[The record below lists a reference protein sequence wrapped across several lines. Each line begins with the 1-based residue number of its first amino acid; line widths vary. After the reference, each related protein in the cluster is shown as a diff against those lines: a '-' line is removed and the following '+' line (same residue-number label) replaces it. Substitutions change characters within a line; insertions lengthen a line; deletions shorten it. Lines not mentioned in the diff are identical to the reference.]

1 MVLPDL
7 HVHTVY
13 SDGLDSPQELLIDAL
28 DKKIPFVGITD
39 HYDEI
44 VEYMDFSKYLQV
56 LNQLKSG
63 FPQLLIGIE
72 SDVKD
77 FEKLISNKSDLNL
90 LDYVIVHDL
99 ESLDEINFIGKKSKD
114 CKVPIV
120 LGHLPVKA
128 LAEPKV
134 LAEVLMR
141 NNLIPELNALH
152 FHYLN
157 EKDKEIEF
165 EFFLEFIKHG
175 REISFGTDTMETT
188 HLGTYS
194 ADIIEFAKKAKIFCP
209 KQKKTDLMS
218 DIFPEAVD
226 KPYLEAKNKLK
237 QRNLTLFK
245 EFNNLQTISDK
256 LITASS
262 LPGEKRAAIQIM
274 ESVYKVNTK
283 YRREILDNLTK
294 SSNDKVKHVRTWTI
308 NALASI
314 YPIDSIYQKQIELI
328 LCSKLKDSRT
338 AVVRVA
344 QKNLAQLGLN
354 YLSK

>member
-1 MVLPDL
+1 MILPDL

-13 SDGLDSPQELLIDAL
+13 SDGLDSPKELLIEAINR
-28 DKKIPFVGITD
+28 KIPFIGITD

-44 VEYMDFSKYLQV
+44 LEYMDFSQYLQI
-56 LNQLKSG
+56 LARLKLIN
-63 FPQLLIGIE
+63 FHLLIGVE

-77 FEKLISNKSDLNL
+77 FEKLITNKSDLSL

-99 ESLDEINFIGKKSKD
+99 KNLDEINFIGKKGKD
-114 CKVPIV
+114 CKMPIV
-120 LGHLPVKA
+120 LGHLPVKT

-141 NNLIPELNALH
+141 NNLTPELNSLH
-152 FHYLN
+152 FYYLN
-157 EKDKEIEF
+157 EKDKENEF
-165 EFFLEFIKHG
+165 QFFSEFIKQG
-175 REISFGTDTMETT
+175 REISFGTDAMETT

-209 KQKKTDLMS
+209 KQKKINLMR
-218 DIFPEAVD
+218 DIFPEAID

-245 EFNNLQTISDK
+245 EFNDLQTISDK

-274 ESVYKVNTK
+274 ESIYKVNPK
-283 YRREILDNLTK
+283 YRTEILDNLTK

-314 YPIDSIYQKQIELI
+314 YPFDSIYQKQIEQI

-338 AVVRVA
+338 AVVKVA
-344 QKNLAQLGLN
+344 QKNLAQLGLSC
-354 YLSK
+354 LSK